1 MVKKF
6 VGSMCAISLEL
17 LLVTTD
23 IFYLFFFF
31 EVSPVILSKKKLA
44 WEDYL
49 DLNAIENFIQ
59 K

>member
-23 IFYLFFFF
+23 IFYFFF